1 MKNLFYIHSH
11 LTYYVTKAIIKKF
24 HLVNEDIV
32 FVISRNYE
40 NDEISNFTIIDI
52 TDIHDD
58 LDSFGLTNFYKKHK
72 QINKIDKL
80 LTNQF
85 RDGIKFRA
93 YLPHVFHPAMQIIVT
108 HNQCDELHI
117 IEEGVNAYSLYLMN
131 NNDKSI
137 VKELVK
143 STLNALPFIG
153 KKRIFFVKTFDLTRF
168 AKKTPSIFYSI
179 TSKGFQGLPYHVE
192 RIKMLPSNHI
202 DYDISGSSVLVLEG
216 AVEQGNMKLS
226 TMLNGIKRILED
238 VTAGK
243 IYIKFHPAQSK
254 TNCIKIE
261 NLIKQHNINTEVIP
275 NNIAF
280 EQIILTN
287 SGLKVYGFTTSL
299 LFYASEYGC
308 EVFSYEDY
316 LDNDLLF
323 KTFREKNNFDL
334 ERLLNG

>member
-24 HLVNEDIV
+24 KLKNDEIVLVT
-32 FVISRNYE
+32 SRNYKHK
-40 NDEISNFTIIDI
+40 EIGSYTVLDV
-52 TDIHDD
+52 TTIHDH
-58 LDSFGLTNFYKKHK
+58 LDSFNIYNFYKKHK
-72 QINKIDKL
+72 YINQIDEL
-80 LTNQF
+80 LNNCFSQEI
-85 RDGIKFRA
+85 RFRA
-93 YLPHVFHPAMQIIVT
+93 YLPHVFHPVMQIIAT
-108 HNQCDELHI
+108 HNLCEEVHI
-117 IEEGVNAYSLYLMN
+117 IEEGVNAYSKYLMHKK
-131 NNDKSI
+131 DKS
-137 VKELVK
+137 LVK
-143 STLNALPFIG
+143 KMVKRTINALSFIG
-153 KKRIFFVKTFDLTRF
+153 KNRIFYVKNFDLTRF
-168 AKKTPSIFYSI
+168 AKNTPPIFYSI
-179 TSKGFQGLPYHVE
+179 TSKGFQGLSYHVE

-254 TNCIKIE
+254 ANCIKIE

-275 NNIAF
+275 NYIAF

-316 LDNDLLF
+316 LSSDLLF
-323 KTFREKNNFDL
+323 KKFREKNNFDL
-334 ERLLNG
+334 KGLLNG